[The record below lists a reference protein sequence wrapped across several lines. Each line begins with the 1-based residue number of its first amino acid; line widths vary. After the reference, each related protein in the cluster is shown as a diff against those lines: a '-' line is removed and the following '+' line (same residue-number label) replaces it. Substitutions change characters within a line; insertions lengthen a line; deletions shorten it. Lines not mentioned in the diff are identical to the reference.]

1 LLTARQNQPESKAMR
16 MTEVHLPDERDLAER
31 LTDMQAWLD
40 KHRYEP
46 STFTYFFLP
55 PGMKIRVSFKIDG
68 EAKAFAQRF
77 GGSLLD
83 MPRATAQLMTT

>member
-1 LLTARQNQPESKAMR
+1 MR

-55 PGMKIRVSFKIDG
+55 PGVKSRFSFKIDG
-68 EAKAFAQRF
+68 
-77 GGSLLD
+77 
-83 MPRATAQLMTT
+83 